1 MKVQIIEVH
10 GITSALHG
18 LGLSHGI
25 TSGLAVGEADYSRP
39 MAVAKRLA
47 GRGGGHDKFLRQI
60 VAWLDITAP
69 AYWWPE
75 LDQYK
80 VATVTQSESKMHT
93 LLKNPITQECFE
105 RPIHPT
111 FLGFLESQ
119 RKAKNFSGLLN
130 ALPHGWLQRRILSCS
145 AATLRNIIEQRRGH
159 KLPEWGVFI
168 DSVVACDELKPFM
181 GVE

>member
-10 GITSALHG
+10 GITAALHG

-25 TSGLAVGEADYSRP
+25 TSGIAVGEADYSRP

-60 VAWLDITAP
+60 VAWLDVTAP
-69 AYWWPE
+69 AYFWPE

-93 LLKNPITQECFE
+93 LMKRPITQECFE
-105 RPIHPT
+105 RPISPET
-111 FLGFLESQ
+111 LKYLEALRQAVDFSQ
-119 RKAKNFSGLLN
+119 LLN
-130 ALPHGWLQRRILSCS
+130 ELPHGWLQRRILSCS
-145 AATLRNIIEQRRGH
+145 VATLRNVVEQRRGH

-168 DSVVACDELKPFM
+168 DAVVACEDLKPFM

>member
-10 GITSALHG
+10 GITAALHG

-39 MAVAKRLA
+39 LEVAKRLA

-69 AYWWPE
+69 AYFWPE

-93 LLKNPITQECFE
+93 LMKRPITQECFE
-105 RPIHPT
+105 RPISPDT
-111 FLGFLESQ
+111 LAYLEALRQ
-119 RKAKNFSGLLN
+119 AGDFPRLLN
-130 ALPHGWLQRRILSCS
+130 ELPHGWLQRRILSCS
-145 AATLRNIIEQRRGH
+145 AATLWNIVEQRRGH
-159 KLPEWGVFI
+159 KLPEWGVLI
-168 DSVVACDELKPFM
+168 DAVVACEELKPFM

>member
-10 GITSALHG
+10 GVTAALHG

-25 TSGLAVGEADYSRP
+25 TSGIAVGEADYSRT

-69 AYWWPE
+69 AYFWPE

-105 RPIHPT
+105 RPISPET
-111 FLGFLESQ
+111 LAYLEALRQ
-119 RKAKNFSGLLN
+119 AGDFSRLLN
-130 ALPHGWLQRRILSCS
+130 ELPHGWLQRRILSCS
-145 AATLRNIIEQRRGH
+145 AATMLNVVEQRRGH

-168 DSVVACDELKPFM
+168 DAVMECEDLRPFM
-181 GVE
+181 GME

>member
-10 GITSALHG
+10 GITAALHG
-18 LGLSHGI
+18 LGLSHGA
-25 TSGLAVGEADYSRP
+25 TSGFAVGEADYSRH
-39 MAVAKRLA
+39 MAVAKLLA

-60 VAWLDITAP
+60 VARLDVTAP
-69 AYWWPE
+69 AYFWPE

-105 RPIHPT
+105 RPIHPA

-168 DSVVACDELKPFM
+168 DAVVACEDLKPFM

>member
-10 GITSALHG
+10 GITAALHG

-25 TSGLAVGEADYSRP
+25 TSGIAVGEADHIRP
-39 MAVAKRLA
+39 LEVAKRLA
-47 GRGGGHDKFLRQI
+47 GRCGGHDKFLRQI
-60 VAWLDITAP
+60 VAWLDVTAP
-69 AYWWPE
+69 AYFWPE

-105 RPIHPT
+105 HPILPDV
-111 FLGFLESQ
+111 LEYLETT
-119 RKAKNFSGLLN
+119 RKVRDFPRLLN
-130 ALPHGWLQRRILSCS
+130 DLPHGWLQRRILSCS
-145 AATLRNIIEQRRGH
+145 AATLRNIVEQRRGH

-168 DSVVACDELKPFM
+168 DAVVACEDLKPFM

>member
-1 MKVQIIEVH
+1 MMKVQIIEVH
-10 GITSALHG
+10 GITAALHG

-25 TSGLAVGEADYSRP
+25 TSGIAVGEADYSRP

-47 GRGGGHDKFLRQI
+47 GLGNGHDKFLRQI

-69 AYWWPE
+69 AYFWPE

-105 RPIHPT
+105 RPISPETLAH
-111 FLGFLESQ
+111 LEALRQ
-119 RKAKNFSGLLN
+119 AGDFPRLMNE
-130 ALPHGWLQRRILSCS
+130 LPHGWLQRRILSCS
-145 AATLRNIIEQRRGH
+145 AATMLNVVEQRRGH
-159 KLPEWGVFI
+159 KLPEWQVFI
-168 DSVVACDELKPFM
+168 DAVMECENLRPF
-181 GVE
+181 VE